1 MPASQ
6 EKQLEP
12 PVKRLGIIAGGGY
25 LPLRLVRACGEQGIE
40 AFIVAFEGQTDPCL
54 VHEHQHIWTRLGAAG
69 TVLSTLRAHEITD
82 IVLIG
87 SIRRPSLAELRPDL
101 KTVEFFTR
109 IGLKALGD
117 SDLLS
122 TLRALLENEGF
133 RVHGIHEFA
142 TNLLAAE
149 GVLGKIRPG
158 KADWI
163 DIRRG
168 IEITQNLGGLDIG
181 QAAIV
186 QEGIVLGVEAA
197 EGTDELIRRCKHLK
211 RKGRGGV
218 LVKMCKP
225 QQDRDLDLPTIGP
238 ETLRNAV
245 DTGLS
250 GIAVHAGHSLLLDP
264 EEVAK
269 IADKHKL
276 FVIAL
281 SPDNMENYA

>member
-1 MPASQ
+1 MPAF
-6 EKQLEP
+6 EKKQLEP
-12 PVKRLGIIAGGGY
+12 SVQRLGVIAGGGH
-25 LPLRLVRACGEQGIE
+25 LPLRLVKACEEQGIE
-40 AFIVAFEGQTDPCL
+40 VFIVAFEGQTDQFL
-54 VHEHQHIWTRLGAAG
+54 VHKHQHMWTRVGAAG
-69 TVLSTLRAHEITD
+69 AILSTLRAHEIID

-87 SIRRPSLAELRPDL
+87 SIRRPSLSELRPDL
-101 KTVEFFTR
+101 KTIEFFTR
-109 IGLKALGD
+109 IGLKSLGD

-122 TLRALLENEGF
+122 TLRGLLEEEGF
-133 RVHGIHEFA
+133 RVHGIHKFA

-149 GVLGKIRPG
+149 GVLGKVRPA
-158 KADWI
+158 KADWA

-168 IEITQNLGGLDIG
+168 VGITQNLGELDIG

-245 DTGLS
+245 DAGLS
-250 GIAVHAGHSLLLDP
+250 GIVVHAGHSLLLDP

-276 FVIAL
+276 FVVAL
-281 SPDNMENYA
+281 DPHKTEHIK